1 MIIEKK
7 EKFLSALQH
16 ILLYIGADKPS
27 AALRFAD
34 ALNKQIENL
43 IHFPYKY
50 RKSHYFDDEAYRD
63 MVFKGYTVIYKVEP
77 ERIIV
82 LDIFKWQSR

>member
-1 MIIEKK
+1 MTIIKDIKYSRRLYQIMAYIAQDKK
-7 EKFLSALQH
+7 
-16 ILLYIGADKPS
+16 S
-27 AALRFAD
+27 AAVKFEQ

-50 RKSHYFDDEAYRD
+50 RKSHYFEDEAYRD